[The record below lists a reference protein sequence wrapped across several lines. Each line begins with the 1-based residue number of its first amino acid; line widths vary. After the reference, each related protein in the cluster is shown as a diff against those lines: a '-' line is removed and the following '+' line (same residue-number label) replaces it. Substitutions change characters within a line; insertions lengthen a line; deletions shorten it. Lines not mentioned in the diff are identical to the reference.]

1 MVPHSDGSTDL
12 LAPPQKGDSKVGQCW
27 ALQTTSGGG
36 GGGGAEVLSHVSA
49 HRSWPIKL
57 GCDVVM

>member
-36 GGGGAEVLSHVSA
+36 GAEVLSHVSV

-57 GCDVVM
+57 MLGVISWL